1 MGTPGHT
8 TKVRMSDST
17 PGMVAS
23 RPPVTREVRPDD
35 LPLSYAQQRLWFV
48 HQLEGGTNEYNM
60 LQAWKVRCVLDVGAL
75 AAALNALVERHE
87 SLRTHIGEVDG
98 RPVQVIEPNLTV
110 DLPCR
115 DLTLLSPAFRPR
127 EIEDELRKAW
137 EQPFDLM
144 RGPLLRAQ
152 LVRTEEQEHI
162 LILTIHHL
170 VTDGWSDAIL
180 IRELGMVYDRLVQGR
195 DPVLPPLDL
204 QYADFALW
212 QRRSLESGALA
223 EGLDYWRT
231 QLAGIA
237 GPLKLRGQRTRP
249 NGWARGETRRLV
261 LGAALCRDLRRLA
274 RQEITTFSTTLLAAF
289 QIVLARWSG
298 QTDIPVGVVVS
309 NRTVARLGQLMGF
322 FVNLVVI
329 RGDLSRDLTYRDFL
343 RQTGQLCLDAYA
355 RQEVPLEKLVEEL
368 NPERN
373 PGVNP
378 LFQVVFNFL
387 NFPRT
392 PPEIAGVPLEKIHVV
407 REVRAPFDLKVD
419 ITGDDETCLDFTYNA
434 TLYDAATMAALTDEF
449 ERLLQQIVDNPDGQ
463 LDTSGQQ
470 TPEQKVLAE
479 LFADVLGVQHV
490 GLDDDFFALGGHSLL
505 VMWLRNRIRTRL
517 GADIPLRTVVEAPTV
532 RQLSTFIDRLVHE
545 PID

>member
-1 MGTPGHT
+1 
-8 TKVRMSDST
+8 MSDRT
-17 PGMVAS
+17 PGMVSS
-23 RPPVTREVRPDD
+23 RLPVTRESRPGD

-60 LQAWKVRCVLDVGAL
+60 LQAWKVRCVLDVAAL
-75 AAALNALVERHE
+75 AAALNALVARHE

-110 DLPCR
+110 ALPCR

-127 EIEDELRKAW
+127 EIEDELRKGW

-180 IRELGMVYDRLVQGR
+180 IRELGLEYDRLVQGL

-204 QYADFALW
+204 QYADVALW
-212 QRRSLESGALA
+212 QRRSLEGGAWT
-223 EGLDYWRT
+223 EGLEYWRT

-237 GPLKLRGQRTRP
+237 GPLELRGRRARQH
-249 NGWARGETRRLV
+249 GWEPGETRRVV
-261 LGAALCRDLRRLA
+261 LSATLCGALRRLA
-274 RQEITTFSTTLLAAF
+274 RQEVTTLSTTLLAAF
-289 QIVLARWSG
+289 QIVLARWSD

-309 NRTVARLGQLMGF
+309 NRTVVQLRQLVGF

-329 RGDLSRDLTYRDFL
+329 RGDLSRDMTYRDFL

-355 RQEVPLEKLVEEL
+355 HQNVPLEKLVEEL

-373 PGVNP
+373 PGWNP
-378 LFQVVFNFL
+378 LFQVVFNVL

-392 PPEIAGVPLEKIHVV
+392 PPEMAGVPLEAIHVV
-407 REVRAPFDLKVD
+407 RRVRAPFDLKLDV
-419 ITGDDETCLDFTYNA
+419 TEGDATCLDFTYNA
-434 TLYDAATMAALTDEF
+434 RLYEATTIAAFTDEF
-449 ERLLQQIVDNPDGQ
+449 ERLLQHIVENPDGR
-463 LDTSGQQ
+463 LDTSGRQ
-470 TPEQKVLAE
+470 TPEQQVLAE
-479 LFADVLGVQHV
+479 LFADVLGVQRV

-517 GADIPLRTVVEAPTV
+517 GTDIPLRAVVEAPTV
-532 RQLSTFIDRLVHE
+532 RQLSTWVTRAS
-545 PID
+545 

>member
-1 MGTPGHT
+1 
-8 TKVRMSDST
+8 MSDST
-17 PGMVAS
+17 PRMVGS

-98 RPVQVIEPNLTV
+98 QPVQVIEPNVTV

-115 DLTLLSPAFRPR
+115 DLTLLAPAFRPR
-127 EIEDELRKAW
+127 EIEDELRKGW

-144 RGPLLRAQ
+144 RGPLLRAR
-152 LVRTEEQEHI
+152 LLRTDEQEHI

-170 VTDGWSDAIL
+170 VTDGWSDALL
-180 IRELGMVYDRLVQGR
+180 IHELGVVYDALVQGR
-195 DPVLPPLDL
+195 DEVLPPLDL

-212 QRRSLESGALA
+212 QRRSLEGGALA
-223 EGLDYWRT
+223 EGLHYWRT

-237 GPLKLRGQRTRP
+237 GPLTLRGQRTRP

-261 LGAALCRDLRRLA
+261 LTATLCRELRRLA
-274 RQEITTFSTTLLAAF
+274 RQEVTTFSTTLLAAF
-289 QIVLARWSG
+289 QIVLARWSDRA
-298 QTDIPVGVVVS
+298 DIPVGVVVS
-309 NRTVARLGQLMGF
+309 NRTDARLRQLVGF
-322 FVNLVVI
+322 FVNLVVV
-329 RGDLSRDLTYRDFL
+329 RGDLSRDMTYRDFL

-368 NPERN
+368 NPERHS
-373 PGVNP
+373 GWNP
-378 LFQVVFNFL
+378 LFQVVFNVL

-392 PPEIAGVPLEKIHVV
+392 PPAMAGAPLEAIHVV
-407 REVRAPFDLKVD
+407 RGVRAPFDLKVD
-419 ITGDDETCLDFTYNA
+419 VTEGDETCLDFTYNA
-434 TLYDAATMAALTDEF
+434 CLYDATTIAALSDEF
-449 ERLLQQIVDNPDGQ
+449 ERLLWQIVDNPDVSIHAS
-463 LDTSGQQ
+463 SGQP

-490 GLDDDFFALGGHSLL
+490 GLDADFFALGGHSLL

-517 GADIPLRTVVEAPTV
+517 GADIPLRTVFEAPTV
-532 RQLSTFIDRLVHE
+532 RQLSTFINRLAVPE